1 MLPSKDSVSAYAL
14 YNSNKSQRKRKSS
27 HGTKTGHIDDV
38 SKTVRESG
46 VEEILNNKDGPST
59 SDFCNVTR
67 EKKRK
72 RSDTSFTVVGQRRTS
87 GAEVV
92 NVDEDSDDVLLIENG
107 SKSVKRKVIV
117 LNPESAEDCED
128 EEVVFEDTTVRRRK
142 STKETKN
149 HRSNSVV
156 SDDEDICI
164 ITEDDAEED
173 KDTGNSLVEGRKL
186 LAWLINPVVPEDFFK

>member
-1 MLPSKDSVSAYAL
+1 MSPSKDFISAFAV
-14 YNSNKSQRKRKSS
+14 YNSKKNQRKRKSS
-27 HGTKTGHIDDV
+27 HGTKTGSIDDV
-38 SKTVRESG
+38 SKTVGESG
-46 VEEILNNKDGPST
+46 VEEILNNEDEPST
-59 SDFCNVTR
+59 SDSCIATG

-72 RSDTSFTVVGQRRTS
+72 RSDTSFKVVDQPRTS

-92 NVDEDSDDVLLIENG
+92 NVDEDSDDILLIENG
-107 SKSVKRKVIV
+107 SKSIRRKVVV
-117 LNPESAEDCED
+117 LNPESAEGCED

-142 STKETKN
+142 STKGMKN
-149 HRSNSVV
+149 LRRNSVV

-186 LAWLINPVVPEDFFK
+186 LAWLINPVVPEDFFR